1 MSGPMFRPMIRLKR
15 VAALA
20 FIACAAA
27 CAGKDDIVTDTSGG
41 DGMPN
46 VMSDTYA
53 GTKAPPMDESRNVAA
68 QDCSKAVETDRGN
81 LRCSK

>member
-1 MSGPMFRPMIRLKR
+1 MIRLKTA
-15 VAALA
+15 AALA
-20 FIACAAA
+20 FIGWVAA

-41 DGMPN
+41 YGMPN

-53 GTKAPPMDESRNVAA
+53 TAKPLPMDDSRKIVE

-81 LRCSK
+81 LRCK